1 MCYLVTCERCAHQYV
16 GETKRQ
22 LKHHMNEHKTDIKL
36 KKKSLPIVK
45 HFDSCLAE
53 NFGVTAIEKCHSRD
67 SYIRKA
73 RESFY
78 CKLLQPKINAEM

>member
-1 MCYLVTCERCAHQYV
+1 MTCGSCKQQYV

-22 LKHHMNEHKTDIKL
+22 LSHRMNGHKSDIKL
-36 KKKSLPIVK
+36 QKKSLPIVK
-45 HFDSCLAE
+45 HFNKCPTDE
-53 NFGVTAIEKCHSRD
+53 FQVTAIEKCRSRD

-78 CKLLQPKINAEM
+78 CKILKPKINVDL